1 MGQDQ
6 EYLLKSWYIHSK
18 CNRWSSKNGINGVI
32 TLIQNTINSAIRAI
46 NGAIN
51 IINKIP
57 KVSVN
62 KIDELHFNKLAKG
75 GIVDEPTVS
84 LIGEAGREAVI
95 PLENNKGWIKN
106 LAAEIRSASIN
117 DQMPGMPYDE
127 IVNAFKDALGQM
139 KVELD
144 DNEMGRF
151 VQNTVI
157 NALA

>member
-1 MGQDQ
+1 M
-6 EYLLKSWYIHSK
+6 
-18 CNRWSSKNGINGVI
+18 NFSSNFGCFFLYNKKPPYPIP
-32 TLIQNTINSAIRAI
+32 
-46 NGAIN
+46 

-57 KVSVN
+57 KVN
-62 KIDELHFNKLAKG
+62 INGLKELHFNKLAKG
-75 GIVDEPTVS
+75 GIVDRPTIAE
-84 LIGEAGREAVI
+84 IGEAGREAII

-106 LAAEIRSASIN
+106 LAAEIKGTTVDAGGDNMTYI
-117 DQMPGMPYDE
+117 DV
-127 IVNAFKDALGQM
+127 VNAFKDALGQM